1 MFRQLFD
8 EASGTYTYLIADDS
22 SREAAL
28 IDPVRERVPEYVR
41 LLDSQGLKLKW
52 ALDTHVHADHVTAAG
67 TLRKVTG
74 CRSAVGAACE
84 AVNFDRQLAHGDE
97 IVVGNE
103 AIRTIATPGHTPGS
117 MSYLWHDR
125 VFTGDALLIGGCGR
139 TDFQRG
145 DPEALYNSITGRLL
159 TLPDDT
165 LVYPGHDYKG
175 RRVSTIAEEKSLN
188 PRLAGKTKEDFVT
201 LMKNLDLPVPKRIN
215 EAVPANLAGS
225 N

>member
-8 EASGTYTYLIADDS
+8 EASGTYTYLIADDFTH
-22 SREAAL
+22 EAAL
-28 IDPVRERVPEYVR
+28 IDPVLERAQEYVR
-41 LLDSQGLKLKW
+41 LLDYLGLRLKW

-67 TLRKVTG
+67 ALRKVTG
-74 CRSAVGAACE
+74 CRSAVGAACG
-84 AVNFDRQLAHGDE
+84 AVNFDRQLADGDE

-103 AIRTIATPGHTPGS
+103 VIRAIATPGHTPGS
-117 MSYLWHDR
+117 MSYLWRDR
-125 VFTGDALLIGGCGR
+125 VFTGDTLLIGGCGR

-145 DPEALYNSITGRLL
+145 DAEALYNSITVRLF

-165 LVYPGHDYKG
+165 LVYPGHDYRG
-175 RRVSTIAEEKSLN
+175 RRVSTVAEEKSLN

-201 LMKNLDLPVPKRIN
+201 LMKNLDLPMPRRID
-215 EAVPANLAGS
+215 EAVPANLAGG